1 MFIEAQNTIEAQEQI
16 TALSEQEPPSLQSV
30 YYLCSVLQDI
40 VEQAG
45 ATQTTMHTFQHSGHN
60 IPDETRTAVMA
71 HYTDIHRT
79 LVNNLV
85 QVDALLSQHIS
96 ALVAPLSGASIHS

>member
-1 MFIEAQNTIEAQEQI
+1 MFIEAQNSTNPQDQS
-16 TALSEQEPPSLQSV
+16 LSEQEPPSLQGV
-30 YYLCSVLQDI
+30 WYLCTVLQDLT
-40 VEQAG
+40 EQAG
-45 ATQTTMHTFQHSGHN
+45 ALQTTMHTFQHSGHN

-79 LVNNLV
+79 LVNNLM

-96 ALVAPLSGASIHS
+96 ALVVPLSGASIHP